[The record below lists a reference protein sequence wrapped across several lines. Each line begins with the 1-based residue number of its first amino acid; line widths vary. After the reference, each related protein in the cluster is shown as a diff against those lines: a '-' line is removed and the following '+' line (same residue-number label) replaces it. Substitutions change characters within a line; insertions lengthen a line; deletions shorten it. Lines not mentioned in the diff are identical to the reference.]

1 MNKVRAL
8 HSRNH
13 APAELD
19 TPTDLSAKAIKEIA
33 IALNGLLADTY
44 ALYVKTKNFHWHVS
58 GPHFYSYHLLF
69 DEHAE
74 QIFKT
79 ADDLAERVRK
89 LGATTLHSI
98 GEIARQS
105 RVSDNNENFV
115 PPSDM
120 LLELMEDNKAMM
132 EHMRKAHALCDKHG
146 DVATA
151 SLLEVFIDGAERR
164 NWFLFESS
172 RKMDSGNH

>member
-1 MNKVRAL
+1 
-8 HSRNH
+8 
-13 APAELD
+13 
-19 TPTDLSAKAIKEIA
+19 
-33 IALNGLLADTY
+33 
-44 ALYVKTKNFHWHVS
+44 
-58 GPHFYSYHLLF
+58 
-69 DEHAE
+69 
-74 QIFKT
+74 
-79 ADDLAERVRK
+79 
-89 LGATTLHSI
+89 
-98 GEIARQS
+98 
-105 RVSDNNENFV
+105 
-115 PPSDM
+115 M